1 MKRAKKRLVFQNH
14 GTQIKYS
21 GATYMDRMAEMILKV
36 RMKFQGLVQG
46 EAGQDLVEYAL
57 LVSLIALAAISGV
70 KHIAT
75 AVNIVFGNVS
85 SSLG

>member
-1 MKRAKKRLVFQNH
+1 M
-14 GTQIKYS
+14 
-21 GATYMDRMAEMILKV
+21 GAMYMNRMAEMILKV
-36 RMKFQGLVQG
+36 RMKFQVLMHG

>member
-1 MKRAKKRLVFQNH
+1 MN
-14 GTQIKYS
+14 
-21 GATYMDRMAEMILKV
+21 RMAEMILKV